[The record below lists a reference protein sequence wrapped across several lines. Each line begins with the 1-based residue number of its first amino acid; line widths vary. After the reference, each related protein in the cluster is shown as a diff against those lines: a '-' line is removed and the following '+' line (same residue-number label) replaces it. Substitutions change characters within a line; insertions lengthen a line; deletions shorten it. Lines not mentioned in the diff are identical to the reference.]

1 MSDDEFGA
9 SDDLGGTDQPLDE
22 IDQRVLDSIAKLYTE
37 LDPVPDGLAESI
49 VVAIALDSL
58 DAELAQLQSQVL
70 EPAGARGVESGQIQS
85 LTFSSSSLVLLI
97 KITRASPDRVRI
109 DGWAAPGAQAVVE
122 LVQDGAVDQTVADQ
136 DGRFVFD
143 DVPHAPTRFVV
154 HPAEPGQ
161 ARVVGTPNVT
171 F

>member
-1 MSDDEFGA
+1 MSDDQPGPPDDLDGA
-9 SDDLGGTDQPLDE
+9 SQPLDE
-22 IDQRVLDSIAKLYTE
+22 IDQRVLDSVAKLYTE
-37 LDPVPDGLAESI
+37 LDPVPNALVESI

-97 KITRASPDRVRI
+97 KITRSSPDRVRI
-109 DGWAAPGAQAVVE
+109 DGWAAPGAAAVVE
-122 LVQDGAVDQTVADQ
+122 LVQDGVAHQTVADQ
-136 DGRFVFD
+136 DGRFVFA
-143 DVPHAPTRFVV
+143 DVAHAPTRFVV
-154 HPAEPGQ
+154 HPAEPAQ
-161 ARVVGTPNVT
+161 TRVVGTPNVT